1 MSEALDRGEPPERM
15 TRAAYRAWADGRP
28 GRYERIQGVVVAMA
42 PERAGHNLAKAN
54 IWRLLREAILRTGL
68 SCQVFTDGM
77 TLEIGD
83 SDYEPDCVVRCG
95 ERPLPP
101 DAIAVPDPLLVVE
114 VLSPSTS
121 GVDRAWKL
129 NEYFRLPSLRHYLIV
144 WPDQPRV
151 VHHRRTDA
159 VSEIETRVLT
169 TGPLALDPPG
179 VAIALEDIYSG

>member
-1 MSEALDRGEPPERM
+1 MNEAVDRGEPPERM
-15 TRAAYRAWADGRP
+15 TRAAYRAWSEGRP

-42 PERAGHNLAKAN
+42 PERVGHNLAKAN
-54 IWRLLREAILRTGL
+54 TWRSLREAILRADL
-68 SCQVFTDGM
+68 PYQVFTDGM

-95 ERPLPP
+95 DQSLPG
-101 DAIAVPDPLLVVE
+101 DVIAVPDPLIVAE

-129 NEYFRLPSLRHYLIV
+129 GEYFRLPSLRHYLIV

-151 VHHRRTDA
+151 VHHRRGDA
-159 VSEIETRVLT
+159 GSDIETHMLT
-169 TGPLALDPPG
+169 SGPLALDPPG
-179 VAIALEDIYSG
+179 IAIALEDIYSG